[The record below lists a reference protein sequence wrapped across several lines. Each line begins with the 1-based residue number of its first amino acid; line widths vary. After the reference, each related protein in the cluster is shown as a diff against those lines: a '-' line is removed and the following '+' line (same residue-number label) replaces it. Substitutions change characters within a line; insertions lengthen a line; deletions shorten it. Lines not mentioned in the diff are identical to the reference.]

1 MKNKSER
8 RILEGLIDVELI
20 LDFMQKN
27 RLSKT
32 AFAKTCGI
40 STALLTKIL
49 SGYCNIGITK
59 VVKIAKAMGI
69 KFTQLIKDDKKIKY
83 NKTWV

>member
-8 RILEGLIDVELI
+8 KNVEGLVDVELI

-27 RLSKT
+27 KLSKT

-40 STALLTKIL
+40 STALLIKIL
-49 SGYCNIGITK
+49 SGYCNIGLTK
-59 VVKIAKAMGI
+59 VIKIAKVMGI
-69 KFTQLIKDDKKIKY
+69 KFTKLIKNDFDKV
-83 NKTWV
+83 NKA

>member
-8 RILEGLIDVELI
+8 KNIEGLVDVELM
-20 LDFMQKN
+20 LDFMRKN
-27 RLSKT
+27 KLSKT

-59 VVKIAKAMGI
+59 FVKIAKAMGLN
-69 KFTQLIKDDKKIKY
+69 FTQLIKDDKTNKI
-83 NKTWV
+83 

>member
-8 RILEGLIDVELI
+8 KNIEGLVDVELM
-20 LDFMQKN
+20 LDFMRKN
-27 RLSKT
+27 KLSKT

-49 SGYCNIGITK
+49 SGYCNIGLTK
-59 VVKIAKAMGI
+59 VIKIAKVMGI
-69 KFTQLIKDDKKIKY
+69 KFTKLIKNDFDKV
-83 NKTWV
+83 NKA